1 MSKSFVL
8 TFRTGKVQRQQF
20 IKEYEK
26 SADNL
31 VDKEALLASKEWL
44 LNNYAVSSANSMLA
58 ALNQYLIFREM
69 GRLRLK
75 RIKVQK
81 SRMLEIDKEL
91 EKEDFQK
98 LVQTAKSRGYD
109 QIAMIMETVCATGIR
124 IIVIPKAL
132 KKKLLIYRKKQDQ
145 NRADFPYQGG
155 KEKDRSNIWRE
166 MKKIAGIAGVSL
178 EKVFPHNLR
187 HLFARTFYR
196 QTKNLIH
203 LSDLLGHSSL
213 EVTKIY
219 ASDGIKEWRKSIE
232 KIKLI
237 ETTT

>member
-1 MSKSFVL
+1 
-8 TFRTGKVQRQQF
+8 
-20 IKEYEK
+20 
-26 SADNL
+26 
-31 VDKEALLASKEWL
+31 
-44 LNNYAVSSANSMLA
+44 
-58 ALNQYLIFREM
+58 
-69 GRLRLK
+69 
-75 RIKVQK
+75 
-81 SRMLEIDKEL
+81 
-91 EKEDFQK
+91 
-98 LVQTAKSRGYD
+98 
-109 QIAMIMETVCATGIR
+109 
-124 IIVIPKAL
+124 
-132 KKKLLIYRKKQDQ
+132 
-145 NRADFPYQGG
+145 
-155 KEKDRSNIWRE
+155 